1 MAGTGWRIII
11 RTMAAKSPN
20 WNILALL
27 ILLLASCSAPL
38 APVEEPIPSA
48 APLPTQQAATAEPQT
63 KAPTAIAATSAAAP
77 AANRTISIADAAM
90 VMFPGGPELPPDLR
104 IATGREPPDVI
115 LQPVSDTN
123 VARSTWVF
131 ALVAPFPTI
140 TDNVPLADFRA
151 AWQGHPP
158 RAFAKRPLLM
168 TEGTLAALEALFGA
182 PADEAVQVLEA
193 GALLDAAWAE
203 LPAWAVVPFDAL
215 EPRWKVLSVGGMSPL
230 DKNLDLRQYPLA
242 VHYGLSGA
250 EAGSLPADW
259 IPATNRDPQK
269 MTVLL
274 MTGVTALARGTAERM
289 EAEGVVYPAEKVGGW
304 LRAADLTHISN
315 EVSFYDDCPA
325 PKRRDPRFCS
335 DPGYMELLEAVGT
348 DIVEL
353 TGNHLMDWSALPFQ
367 QTLGMYAA
375 KAWGVYG
382 GGIDLDR
389 ARQGLLVEDHG
400 NRIAF
405 LGCNPAGP
413 ETAWATEDAP
423 GTAPCNYAW
432 LAQEVARLHAEGY
445 VVVVTFQHIEVCTLE
460 PHLAQK
466 ADFQKPA
473 DAGAAIVSGSQ
484 AHCPQAMK
492 LADGQFIHYGLG
504 NLFFDQ
510 MDMFASRIML
520 DRHVIYNGRHISTEL
535 LTAQL
540 EDRAQPRPMTVKE
553 RQKLLEDVFRAS
565 GWIR

>member
-11 RTMAAKSPN
+11 SNMAAKSPYRYV
-20 WNILALL
+20 LGLL
-27 ILLLASCSAPL
+27 ILLLASCST
-38 APVEEPIPSA
+38 PSA
-48 APLPTQQAATAEPQT
+48 AVERPALSPTTLATRQP
-63 KAPTAIAATSAAAP
+63 APVLTETP
-77 AANRTISIADAAM
+77 ASIPGVTPVPGDTTISISNAAA
-90 VMFPGGPELPPDLR
+90 VMFADGLVLPPGVRLTQAGAQADW
-104 IATGREPPDVI
+104 T
-115 LQPVSDTN
+115 LQPISNAEVSL
-123 VARSTWVF
+123 STWVF

-151 AWQGHPP
+151 AWRGQPP
-158 RAFAKRPLLM
+158 RAFAGRPLLM
-168 TEGTLAALEALFGA
+168 SANTLAALEALFGA
-182 PADEAVQVLEA
+182 PADGAVEVLEA
-193 GALLDAAWAE
+193 GALLETAWSA
-203 LPAWAVVPFDAL
+203 LRAWAVVPFEAL

-230 DKNLDLRQYPLA
+230 DKGLDLRQYPLA
-242 VHYGLSGA
+242 VHFGLVGRGQ
-250 EAGSLPADW
+250 GSLPTGW
-259 IPATNRDPQK
+259 IPATNRDPDK

-289 EAEGVVYPAEKVGGW
+289 EAEGVTYPAEKIGGW

-325 PKRRDPRFCS
+325 PERRDPRFCS
-335 DPGYMELLEAVGT
+335 DPKYIQLLESVGT

-353 TGNHLMDWSALPFQ
+353 TGNHLMDWGAQPFAD
-367 QTLGMYAA
+367 TLAVYAG
-375 KAWGVYG
+375 KGWGVYG
-382 GGIDLDR
+382 GGADLTS
-389 ARQGLLVEDHG
+389 ARQALLVEDHG

-413 ETAWATEDAP
+413 ETDWAGEDTP
-423 GTAPCNYAW
+423 GTAPCDYPW
-432 LAQEVARLHAEGY
+432 LAGEVARLRVQGY
-445 VVVVTFQHIEVCTLE
+445 VVVMTFQHIEVCTLE

-484 AHCPQAMK
+484 AHCPQAIQMSE
-492 LADGQFIHYGLG
+492 GQFIHYGLG

-510 MDMFASRIML
+510 MDMFASRVML

-540 EDRAQPRPMTVKE
+540 EDRAQPRPMTVRE